1 VKSWRVLN
9 EWREPGD
16 DPGPANHSA
25 GRVSRPAFPGIPAPL
40 ASVLAGRGVHS
51 VAELDRFLR
60 PRLSDLADPFQLPGM
75 NAAVDR
81 IWRAIQGGES
91 IVVYGDYDVDGIT
104 SAALMVLV
112 LERLGARVTPY
123 LPKRMEEGYGLGIE
137 ALRRCLDQFHPGLIV
152 TTDCG
157 TGSVE
162 AVRMASAAGVD
173 VVVTDH
179 HESGG
184 ELAPAVAVV
193 NPKLGSDL
201 LARTLAGV
209 GVAFKVCHALI
220 KRGREGGRKEAEGV
234 DLRDTLDLVA
244 LGTIADVV
252 PLLGENR
259 ILASHGL
266 LRLNRRE
273 RLGLQALGEVAG
285 ASGDLG
291 AYHVAFVLGP
301 RLNAAGRMGTADA
314 ALELLL
320 TGREERARSLAAELD
335 VCNRERKRIEKEI
348 LDEAVGRIEAVF
360 DPAVHHGIVVGDH
373 GWHVGVIGIVAARLS
388 GRYGLPAIVVGFG
401 EDGVGRGSCRS
412 VEGFDLL
419 EGLKSCDSLLARYGG
434 HAMAAG
440 LEIHRDNFEKFQE
453 SFRTFCTEALGGRD
467 LRKTLLLESWVG
479 MGDVLDKEFL
489 RVLEGMAP
497 FGEGNPEPVWGM
509 REVQVEGEPRV
520 VGGSHLKMTLV
531 SGGRACEAIGFNMGA
546 REVPQ
551 GPLDVAFTV
560 RRNTYQGR
568 TTTQLQLQDFRA
580 ADTGQSVA

>member
-1 VKSWRVLN
+1 MKHWRVLN
-9 EWREPGD
+9 SKQEPGD
-16 DPGPANHSA
+16 APAS
-25 GRVSRPAFPGIPAPL
+25 FPGIPTPL
-40 ASVLAGRGVHS
+40 AAALSGRGVRS
-51 VAELDRFLR
+51 AAELDRFLR
-60 PRLSDLADPFQLPGM
+60 PRLSDLADPFLLPGM

-81 IWRAIQGGES
+81 IWRAIRSGEA
-91 IVVYGDYDVDGIT
+91 IAVYGDYDVDGIT

-112 LERLGARVTPY
+112 LERLGARVMTC
-123 LPKRMEEGYGLGIE
+123 LPKRMEEGYGLGLD
-137 ALRRCLDQFHPGLIV
+137 ALRRCMEEFHPGLIV

-157 TGSVE
+157 TGSVD
-162 AVRMASAAGVD
+162 AVVAAAGAGVD

-179 HESGG
+179 HEAGDQV
-184 ELAPAVAVV
+184 APAVAVV
-193 NPKLGSDL
+193 NPKLGSDPQ
-201 LARTLAGV
+201 ARMLAGV

-220 KRGREGGRKEAEGV
+220 KQGRESGYTEGEGV

-266 LRLNRRE
+266 ARLNRRE
-273 RLGLQALGEVAG
+273 RMGLQALGEAAG
-285 ASGDLG
+285 SSGDLG
-291 AYHVAFVLGP
+291 AYHVAFVFGP

-320 TGREERARSLAAELD
+320 TRQDARARSLAAELEM
-335 VCNRERKRIEKEI
+335 CNRERKRIEKEI

-360 DPAVHHGIVVGDH
+360 DPAAHHGIVVGEE

-388 GRYGLPAIVVGFG
+388 GRYGRPAIVVGFD

-419 EGLKSCDSLLARYGG
+419 DGLKSCESLLAGYGG

-440 LEIHRDNFEKFQE
+440 LEIHRDNFEQFQAA
-453 SFRTFCTEALGGRD
+453 FKAVCATALGGREMGKS
-467 LRKTLLLESWVG
+467 LTLESWVTI
-479 MGDVLDKEFL
+479 GDVLDKEFV

-509 REVQVEGEPRV
+509 REVRVEGEPRV
-520 VGGSHLKMTLV
+520 VGGSHLKMTVV
-531 SGGRACEAIGFNMGA
+531 SGGRACEAIGFNMGDRA
-546 REVPQ
+546 VPD

-560 RRNTYQGR
+560 RRNTYMGR
-568 TTTQLQLQDFRA
+568 TTTQLQLQDFRV
-580 ADTGQSVA
+580 SE